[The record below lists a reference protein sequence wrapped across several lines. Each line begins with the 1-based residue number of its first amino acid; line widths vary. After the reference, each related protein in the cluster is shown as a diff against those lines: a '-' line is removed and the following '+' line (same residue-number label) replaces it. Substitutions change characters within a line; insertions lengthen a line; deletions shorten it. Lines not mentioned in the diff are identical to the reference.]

1 MNKLIEKIK
10 AYFED
15 KDEIVAVYLFGSYAQ
30 QKQRD
35 RSDVDIGILF
45 ENAEPKSFKE
55 KRNLYMVELSRILR
69 KDIHPVI
76 LNLAGEELLRQIFLK
91 GKKIIVNDK
100 KKFSQYCMI
109 MMSKIV
115 EFNYYKNQMQT
126 GFLKKLMKGHGVG

>member
-1 MNKLIEKIK
+1 MNNLIEKIK

-15 KDEIVAVYLFGSYAQ
+15 KGEVVAVYLFGSYAQ
-30 QKQRD
+30 QKQGEK
-35 RSDVDIGILF
+35 SDIDIGILF
-45 ENAEPKSFKE
+45 ENDDPKSFKE
-55 KRNLYMVELSRILR
+55 KRNLYMVELPRILR

-100 KKFSQYCMI
+100 KKFSQYHMI